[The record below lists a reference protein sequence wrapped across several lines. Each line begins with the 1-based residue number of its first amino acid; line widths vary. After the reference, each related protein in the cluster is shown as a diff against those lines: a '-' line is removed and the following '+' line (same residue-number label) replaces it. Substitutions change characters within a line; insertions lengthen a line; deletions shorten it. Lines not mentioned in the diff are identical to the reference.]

1 MSIRCKRKTPN
12 GCTTEGEYGKMA
24 SMQQKVSQIRI
35 IALDLD
41 GTLLDS
47 EKRLSEANR
56 AALAAAAAK
65 GILVVP
71 TTGRF
76 FGMMPPAVRDLPFVR
91 YAITVNGAQV
101 YDRETDTA
109 IVREELPLD
118 KALAIMRFLDGF
130 DVIYDCYQDN
140 WGRMTQAMQE
150 KAEEYAQDPHYVKMI
165 REFRKP
171 YPDVKAYLAEQGR
184 DVQKIMLFARDPAVR
199 DTLAAE
205 LPARFDGLAVSTSTF
220 NNLEINVDTAH
231 KGRAIERFAAHFGWT
246 LANCMAFGDGLND
259 LSMVRMA
266 GIGVAMANAAPEVLA
281 AADYV
286 TLSND
291 ADGVAAA
298 LRHFSLC

>member
-1 MSIRCKRKTPN
+1 
-12 GCTTEGEYGKMA
+12 
-24 SMQQKVSQIRI
+24 MQQGTSQIHVL
-35 IALDLD
+35 ALDLD

-47 EKRLSEANR
+47 EKRLSDVNR
-56 AALAAAAAK
+56 NALAATAAK

-109 IVREELPLD
+109 IVREELPLE
-118 KALAIMRFLDGF
+118 KALAIMRYLDGF

-150 KAEEYAQDPHYVKMI
+150 KAAEYAQCPHYTKMI

-171 YPDVKAYLAEQGR
+171 YPDLKDYLAEQGR

-199 DTLAAE
+199 DAIAADIKT
-205 LPARFDGLAVSTSTF
+205 RFDGLAVSSSTF
-220 NNLEINVDTAH
+220 NNLEFNAASAH
-231 KGRAIERFAAHFGWT
+231 KGRALERFAEHFGWT
-246 LANCMAFGDGLND
+246 LYNCMAFGDGLND

-281 AADYV
+281 AANYV

-291 ADGVAAA
+291 EDGVAEA
-298 LRHFSLC
+298 LRHFAVVG

>member
-1 MSIRCKRKTPN
+1 MDD
-12 GCTTEGEYGKMA
+12 
-24 SMQQKVSQIRI
+24 IRI

-47 EKRLSEANR
+47 DKNLSEANR

-109 IVREELPLD
+109 IVREELPLEQ
-118 KALAIMRFLDGF
+118 ALAIMRYLDGF

-140 WGRMTQAMQE
+140 WGRMTRAMQE
-150 KAEEYAQDPHYVKMI
+150 KAEEYAQCPHYVKMI

-171 YPDVKAYLAEQGR
+171 YPDLKEHLAEQGR

-199 DTLAAE
+199 DRILADIQTH
-205 LPARFDGLAVSTSTF
+205 FDDLAVSTSTF
-220 NNLEINVDTAH
+220 NNLEINVATAH

-259 LSMVRMA
+259 LSMVKMA
-266 GIGVAMANAAPEVLA
+266 GTGVAMANAAPEVLA

-291 ADGVAAA
+291 DDGVAAA
-298 LRHFSLC
+298 LRHFGLID

>member
-1 MSIRCKRKTPN
+1 MDD
-12 GCTTEGEYGKMA
+12 
-24 SMQQKVSQIRI
+24 IRI

-47 EKRLSEANR
+47 DKNLSEANR

-101 YDRETDTA
+101 YDRETDSA
-109 IVREELPLD
+109 IVREELPLEQ
-118 KALAIMRFLDGF
+118 ALAIMRYLDGF

-150 KAEEYAQDPHYVKMI
+150 KAAEYAQCPHYVKMI

-171 YPDVKAYLAEQGR
+171 YPDLKEHLAEQGR

-199 DTLAAE
+199 DRILADIQTH
-205 LPARFDGLAVSTSTF
+205 FDDLAVSTSTF
-220 NNLEINVDTAH
+220 NNLEINTATAH

-259 LSMVRMA
+259 LSMVKMA
-266 GIGVAMANAAPEVLA
+266 GTGVAMANAAPEVLA

-291 ADGVAAA
+291 DDGVAAA
-298 LRHFSLC
+298 LRHFLSL

>member
-1 MSIRCKRKTPN
+1 MDD
-12 GCTTEGEYGKMA
+12 
-24 SMQQKVSQIRI
+24 IRI
-35 IALDLD
+35 LALDLD

-47 EKRLSEANR
+47 EKRLSEVNR
-56 AALAAAAAK
+56 EALAAAAAK
-65 GILVVP
+65 GLLVVP

-109 IVREELPLD
+109 IVREELPLAQ
-118 KALAIMRFLDGF
+118 ALEIMRYLDGF

-140 WGRMTQAMQE
+140 WGRMTRSMQE
-150 KAEEYAQDPHYVKMI
+150 KAEEYAQCPHYTKMI

-171 YPDVKAYLAEQGR
+171 YPDLKAYLAGTGR

-199 DTLAAE
+199 DRIAADI
-205 LPARFDGLAVSTSTF
+205 PAHFGDISVTMSTF
-220 NNLEINVDTAH
+220 NNLEVNAASAH
-231 KGRAIERFAAHFGWT
+231 KGRALERFAAHFGWM
-246 LANCMAFGDGLND
+246 LANCMSFGDGLND

-266 GIGVAMANAAPEVLA
+266 GTGVAMANAAPEVRA

-291 ADGVAAA
+291 DDGVAAA
-298 LRHFSLC
+298 LRHFGICG

>member
-1 MSIRCKRKTPN
+1 MDD
-12 GCTTEGEYGKMA
+12 
-24 SMQQKVSQIRI
+24 IRI

-47 EKRLSEANR
+47 DKNLSEANR
-56 AALAAAAAK
+56 TALAAAAAR

-109 IVREELPLD
+109 IVREELPLEQ
-118 KALAIMRFLDGF
+118 ALAIMRYLDGF

-140 WGRMTQAMQE
+140 WGRMTRAMQE
-150 KAEEYAQDPHYVKMI
+150 KAEEYAQCPHYVKMI

-171 YPDVKAYLAEQGR
+171 YPDLKEYLAEQGR

-199 DTLAAE
+199 DRILADIQTH
-205 LPARFDGLAVSTSTF
+205 FDNLAVSTSTF
-220 NNLEINVDTAH
+220 NNLEINTATAH

-259 LSMVRMA
+259 LSMVKMA
-266 GIGVAMANAAPEVLA
+266 GTGVAMANAAPEVLA

-291 ADGVAAA
+291 DDGVAAA
-298 LRHFSLC
+298 LRHFGLID

>member
-1 MSIRCKRKTPN
+1 
-12 GCTTEGEYGKMA
+12 
-24 SMQQKVSQIRI
+24 MQQGTSQIRVL
-35 IALDLD
+35 ALDLD

-47 EKRLSEANR
+47 EKRLSEVNR
-56 AALAAAAAK
+56 NALAAAAAK

-109 IVREELPLD
+109 IVREELPLE
-118 KALAIMRFLDGF
+118 KALAIMRYLDGF

-150 KAEEYAQDPHYVKMI
+150 KAEEYAKCPHYTKMI

-171 YPDVKAYLAEQGR
+171 YPDLKDYLAEQGR

-199 DTLAAE
+199 DAIAADVKT
-205 LPARFDGLAVSTSTF
+205 RFDGLAVSSSTF
-220 NNLEINVDTAH
+220 NNLEFNAASAH
-231 KGRAIERFAAHFGWT
+231 KGRALERFAEHFGWT
-246 LANCMAFGDGLND
+246 LDNCMAFGDGLND

-266 GIGVAMANAAPEVLA
+266 GIGVAMANAAPEVLSA
-281 AADYV
+281 ANYV

-291 ADGVAAA
+291 EDGVAAA
-298 LRHFSLC
+298 LWHFCLI